1 MANLPDQRDQ
11 RESVS
16 TDLNVAGT
24 PAAVAVFP
32 GDLFEAPATE
42 PFAAK
47 MDFRVEL
54 PTYRGPLDL
63 LLYLVRKH
71 ELDVTSIPIAL
82 ITDQY
87 FEYLEVLEQLEVD
100 SVGDFVE
107 VASLLIE
114 IKSRMVLPQ
123 VEDED
128 TEDVQDNPRDELVQR
143 LLEYKAYKDA
153 ASVLSDSSHAW
164 QQRYSRVAND
174 LPPRVVDPADQP
186 IQETELW
193 DLVSAMGRIMRE
205 TERLKPVTNIVYD
218 DTPIHVYMQSIHERL
233 IRKEQVFFSS
243 LFEAGMHKSKMIG
256 IFLAILE
263 LARNYGVFVEQSN
276 VHGEMELS
284 AGPQFQPTWD
294 LSESFSEFEGD
305 EDVLVAPSKPR

>member
-1 MANLPDQRDQ
+1 MANLPDQR
-11 RESVS
+11 ELAKSVS
-16 TDLNVAGT
+16 SDLDVAGSQ
-24 PAAVAVFP
+24 AAVAVFP

-71 ELDVTSIPIAL
+71 ELDVANIPIAL

-87 FEYLEVLEQLEVD
+87 LDYLEVLEQLDVD

-123 VEDED
+123 VEEGDAED
-128 TEDVQDNPRDELVQR
+128 IKDDPRDELVQR

-153 ASVLSDSSHAW
+153 ASILSDSSHAW
-164 QQRYSRVAND
+164 QQRFSRVAND

-205 TERLKPVTNIVYD
+205 RERLKPVTNIVYD

-233 IRKEQVFFSS
+233 IRKEQVFFST

-263 LARNYGVFVEQSN
+263 LARNYGVSVEQSN

-284 AGPQFQPTWD
+284 PGPRFQPTWE
-294 LSESFSEFEGD
+294 LSESFSEFED
-305 EDVLVAPSKPR
+305 DPQALVSPAKPR